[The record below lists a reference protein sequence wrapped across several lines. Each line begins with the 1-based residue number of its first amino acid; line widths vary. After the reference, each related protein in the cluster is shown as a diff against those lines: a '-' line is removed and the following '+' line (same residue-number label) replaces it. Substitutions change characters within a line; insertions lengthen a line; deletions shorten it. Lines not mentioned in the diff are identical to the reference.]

1 MGRDTVLSRSSDS
14 CNRRKIQGSDSAA
27 GGQNLRRV
35 RSCRSL
41 DRHRDVRGVV
51 RLGPAPAYL
60 HALVAA
66 VTVLIIACPCAMGL
80 AVPTAVMV
88 STGRGAEL
96 GVLIK
101 GGEVLERSEAVKTV
115 VFDKTGTLTEGRP
128 AVVAVSVA
136 PDAALD
142 ESPAPDLAAAVET
155 MSEHPLAEASSL
167 PRKSGVADSPAQAF
181 RSGRA
186 KA

>member
-1 MGRDTVLSRSSDS
+1 
-14 CNRRKIQGSDSAA
+14 
-27 GGQNLRRV
+27 
-35 RSCRSL
+35 
-41 DRHRDVRGVV
+41 
-51 RLGPAPAYL
+51 
-60 HALVAA
+60 
-66 VTVLIIACPCAMGL
+66 MGL

-142 ESPAPDLAAAVET
+142 DSQLLTLAAAVET
-155 MSEHPLAEASSL
+155 MSEHPLAEAVVAAAESGSCGFPRRRPFAAYGQGRDGDRRGSPGRRGQRRAHAGSSSASRDDRARQASAAADGHTPVL
-167 PRKSGVADSPAQAF
+167 VAVDGRIAGLIAVADPVKPAAGS
-181 RSGRA
+181 R
-186 KA
+186 